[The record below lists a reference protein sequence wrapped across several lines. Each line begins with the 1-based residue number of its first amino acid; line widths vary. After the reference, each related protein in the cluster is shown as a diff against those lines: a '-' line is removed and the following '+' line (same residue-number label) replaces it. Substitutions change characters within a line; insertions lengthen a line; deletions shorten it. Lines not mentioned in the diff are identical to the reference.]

1 MILADTSV
9 WIEFLRGRNPYLPVL
24 RHHLEAGNVCTTDFI
39 FGELLQ
45 GARDAKEAGIIGR
58 YFAALPRAN
67 QTADLWFE
75 AGRLSR
81 ELKAYS
87 RGVGLIDVAL
97 IVAARSTRTQIWTK
111 DKKLLGLLMKEEIFH
126 AKK

>member
-1 MILADTSV
+1 LILADTSV

-24 RHHLEAGNVCTTDFI
+24 RHHLETGNVCTTDFV

-45 GARDAKEAGIIGR
+45 GARDDKEAAIIKR
-58 YFAALPRAN
+58 YFAALPSVSFVN
-67 QTADLWFE
+67 LWLE
-75 AGRLSR
+75 AGERAR

-97 IVAARSTRTQIWTK
+97 IVAGRRANARIWTK
-111 DKKLLGLLMKEEIFH
+111 DKKLLNLLSKGDIFH
-126 AKK
+126 AKT

>member
-1 MILADTSV
+1 MILPDTSV
-9 WIEFLRGRNPYLPVL
+9 WIEFFSGRSPYLPIL
-24 RHHLEAGNVCTTDFI
+24 RQHLEAGNVCTTDFI

-45 GARDAKEAGIIGR
+45 GARDAKEAAIIGR

-67 QTADLWFE
+67 QSSDLWFT
-75 AGRLSR
+75 AGELSR
-81 ELKAYS
+81 DLKAYS

-97 IVAARSTRTQIWTK
+97 IVAARSVRARIWTE
-111 DKKLLGLLMKEEIFH
+111 DKKLMALLKKEEVFY